1 MLMGIS
7 LEECGFAFPFWF
19 LLLDLQVANK
29 LWYYQFIK
37 PDTVFMIYY
46 SASTVSEIFSNLSL
60 F

>member
-1 MLMGIS
+1 MGMS

-29 LWYYQFIK
+29 LWYFQFIM

-46 SASTVSEIFSNLSL
+46 LIKG
-60 F
+60 